1 MSLGLFLLRA
11 CLALWKS
18 SRDLLPIVLTIGFF
32 QLFVFQRSLDNLL
45 SLLIGLVL
53 IVFGLTLFIVG
64 LNIGL
69 FPLGEQMARDFAS
82 RGSLPWLIAFAFS
95 LGFGTTFAE
104 PALIAVA
111 SKAADQAIVEA
122 VEGNDLAEMRR
133 SYSLLLRTTVAV
145 AVGSALVLGVIRIIL
160 GWSLHYWMI
169 AGYALVIVL
178 TPFAPSGIVGVAYDS
193 GGVTTSTITV
203 PLTTALGVGLAS
215 SIQGRS
221 PLLDGF
227 GMIALASL
235 TPILFVL
242 LLGILWT

>member
-1 MSLGLFLLRA
+1 VSLGLFLLRA

-18 SRDLLPIVLTIGFF
+18 SRDLFPIVLTIGFF

-235 TPILFVL
+235 APILFVL